1 MLFSRGQKVK
11 NITNIELERLYA
23 VSRAKTDLNSKY
35 IFNFVF
41 GLFLEL
47 DHLLNLFF

>member
-23 VSRAKTDLNSKY
+23 VSHAKTDLNSKY

-41 GLFLEL
+41 GLFLEQ
-47 DHLLNLFF
+47 DHLLNFCF